1 MRKIVSRDV
10 EFCGCG
16 LLWTVVEVGVVSF
29 HSVQE
34 SVCRIRLTPSLRW
47 KFFCD
52 DANSQFQ

>member
-16 LLWTVVEVGVVSF
+16 LLWWKWVWSRF
-29 HSVQE
+29 SVQE